1 MSKLINIVFTVSVLT
16 VLIGCSVHEPLS
28 LEPGPVPEAYL
39 EEKKETVV
47 KQIGGRWWEQFEDK
61 VLNSLMDEALLNN
74 LDLVQA
80 YARLDQLEAVYRTV
94 DSQRKPFLNLGGT
107 ASRDEQFTSFGST
120 TGNTYRLSVNAGYE
134 VDLWQKLKNQS
145 KAAWLDTL
153 SARENIKTLYISLTA
168 RLADLYFIAVEQ
180 RAQLQLLDAIIAS
193 YKDTVERIE
202 FRYQLGQAGALEV
215 YQSRLELAV
224 AKQRRPIFEGI
235 LARTEHAIA
244 FLLGRLPEDSIAG
257 NLTTLP
263 DVGTIFS
270 AGLPADLL
278 QRRPDIEAAFMQV
291 KAQDARLAAAIA
303 DRFPALSLT
312 GVYGVSWLDFGAMTS
327 GSFWGLLAGA
337 GQPIFDGGRRK
348 AAEDRNRAAL
358 REVVANYRQTVL
370 KAFQEVEDGLS
381 DNRTREERFNL
392 LKEQESVSN
401 ATVRVAR
408 DGYYYGINDYLPV
421 LIAERQYF
429 DVQILVISAHRQL
442 VSDRVSLVRA
452 LGGDWMK
459 PYISQNESTEIGVD
473 LNP

>member
-1 MSKLINIVFTVSVLT
+1 MNKITCTVIMVVLLAAL
-16 VLIGCSVHEPLS
+16 VGCSVHEPIS
-28 LEPGPVPEAYL
+28 IEPGPVPEAFL
-39 EEKKETVV
+39 EEKKESVV

-61 VLNSLMDEALLNN
+61 VLNNLMDEALVNN
-74 LDLVQA
+74 LDLEQA
-80 YARLDQLEAVYRTV
+80 YARLDQLEAVYLTV

-107 ASRDEQFTSFGST
+107 ASRDKQFIAIGST

-145 KAAWLDTL
+145 KAAWFDTL
-153 SARENIKTLYISLTA
+153 YSRENIKTIYISLSA
-168 RLADLYFIAVEQ
+168 QLADLYFIAVEQ

-202 FRYQLGQAGALEV
+202 FRYQLGQSGALEV
-215 YQSRLELAV
+215 YQARQELAV
-224 AKQRRPIFEGI
+224 ARQRRPIFEGI

-244 FLLGRLPEDSIAG
+244 FLLGRLPDNSIAG

-278 QRRPDIEAAFMQV
+278 QKRPDIEAAFMQV

-303 DRFPALSLT
+303 DRFPALRLT
-312 GVYGVSWLDFGAMTS
+312 GAYGASWLDFGSMTS
-327 GSFWGLLAGA
+327 GTFWNLLASA
-337 GQPIFDGGRRK
+337 GQPIYDGGRRN
-348 AAEDRNRAAL
+348 AEVERNRGAL

-381 DNRTREERFNL
+381 DNRTTEERLSL

-401 ATVRVAR
+401 ANVRVAR
-408 DGYYYGINDYLPV
+408 DGYSYGINDYLPV

-429 DVQILVISAHRQL
+429 DVQIQVLSAHRQL
-442 VSDRVSLVRA
+442 VTDRISLVRS
-452 LGGDWMK
+452 LGGDWMEEFV
-459 PYISQNESTEIGVD
+459 PQNEVEAFAVEFE
-473 LNP
+473 

>member
-1 MSKLINIVFTVSVLT
+1 MNKITCTVIMVALLAAL
-16 VLIGCSVHEPLS
+16 VGCSVHEPIS
-28 LEPGPVPEAYL
+28 IEPGPVPEAFL
-39 EEKKETVV
+39 EEKKESVV
-47 KQIGGRWWEQFEDK
+47 KHIGGRWWEQFEDK
-61 VLNSLMDEALLNN
+61 VLNNLMDEALINN
-74 LDLVQA
+74 LDLEQA
-80 YARLDQLEAVYRTV
+80 YARLDQFEAVYLTV

-107 ASRDEQFTSFGST
+107 ASRDKQFTAIGST

-145 KAAWLDTL
+145 KAAWFDTL
-153 SARENIKTLYISLTA
+153 STRENIKTIYISLSA
-168 RLADLYFIAVEQ
+168 QLADLYFIAVEQ

-202 FRYQLGQAGALEV
+202 FRYQLGQSGALEI
-215 YQSRLELAV
+215 YQARQELAV
-224 AKQRRPIFEGI
+224 ARQRRPIFERT

-257 NLTTLP
+257 SLTTLP

-278 QRRPDIEAAFMQV
+278 QKRPDIEAAFMQV

-312 GVYGVSWLDFGAMTS
+312 GAYGVSWLDFGSMTS
-327 GSFWGLLAGA
+327 GTFWNLLASA
-337 GQPIFDGGRRK
+337 GQPMYDGGRRK
-348 AAEDRNRAAL
+348 AEEERNRAAL

-381 DNRTREERFNL
+381 DNRTTEERLSL
-392 LKEQESVSN
+392 LKEQDSVSN
-401 ATVRVAR
+401 ANVRVAR
-408 DGYYYGINDYLPV
+408 DGYSYGINDYLPV

-429 DVQILVISAHRQL
+429 DVQIQVLSAHRQL
-442 VSDRVSLVRA
+442 VSDRISLVRA
-452 LGGDWMK
+452 LGGDWMEEFV
-459 PYISQNESTEIGVD
+459 PQNEVEEFAVE
-473 LNP
+473 LE